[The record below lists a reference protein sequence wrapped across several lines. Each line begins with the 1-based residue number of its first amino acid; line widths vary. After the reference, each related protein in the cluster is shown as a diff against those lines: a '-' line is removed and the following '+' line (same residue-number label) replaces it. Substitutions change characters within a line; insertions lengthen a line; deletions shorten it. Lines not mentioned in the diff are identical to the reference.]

1 MLAKGKK
8 ISKSSL
14 KKKCDTLASKYYR
27 AETPYCEL
35 KDKDGVNCGGSLQ
48 WAHIFTRGIVHIR
61 YQPYNKLVLCAGHH
75 RYYTSKPI
83 EWVRILEKE
92 FPDRLK
98 LAEENRYKYEKVDY
112 DYWINHFA
120 P

>member
-8 ISKSSL
+8 VNKSSL

-92 FPDRLK
+92 FPDRLQ